1 MNKLHYYQALAKLF
15 AITTCMYTGIT
26 AADENNL
33 TNLSKQQLIS
43 QAEQF
48 VSGQLNPDGNK
59 TIDVN
64 AMPIDKRVHVPACH
78 SDLTFSSSPEALS
91 QSNVTVKAQC
101 NDNNWYMFMV
111 VKATETQSVVVI
123 SRAVSPGTLLTSDNL
138 HVVKMDKKRLRSST
152 FADIKDVAGARIKR
166 RVSAG
171 RPVDPNN
178 LCYVCKGDRVT
189 ISAGTSRMRVKTSG
203 VALEDGSM
211 GETIQVK
218 NRRSNKK
225 IYARVASTG
234 QVEISM

>member
-1 MNKLHYYQALAKLF
+1 MNKLHYYQALGRLF
-15 AITTCMYTGIT
+15 AIITCMYTGIT

-33 TNLSKQQLIS
+33 AKQQLIN

-48 VSGQLNPDGNK
+48 VLGQLDPNDNK
-59 TIDVN
+59 TIDVV
-64 AMPIDKRVHVPACH
+64 AMPIDQRVQVPACG
-78 SDLTFSSSPEALS
+78 STLSFSSSPEALS

-101 NDNNWYMFMV
+101 QDSNWYMFLV
-111 VKATETQSVVVI
+111 VKAIETQAVVVI
-123 SRAVSPGTLLTSDNL
+123 SSAVSPGTLLTASNV
-138 HVVKMDKKRLRSST
+138 HVVNMDKKRLRTST
-152 FADIKDVAGARIKR
+152 FADIEEVVGARIKR

-171 RPVDPNN
+171 RPVNPSN
-178 LCYVCKGDRVT
+178 LCYVCKGDSVT
-189 ISAGTSRMRVKTSG
+189 ISAGTSNMRVKTSG

-234 QVEISM
+234 QVEISI

>member
-1 MNKLHYYQALAKLF
+1 MNKLHYYQALPRLF
-15 AITTCMYTGIT
+15 AIFAYMHTGIT

-33 TNLSKQQLIS
+33 TKQQLIN

-48 VSGQLNPDGNK
+48 VIEQLNPNANK
-59 TIDVN
+59 TIDVT
-64 AMPIDKRVHVPACH
+64 AMPIDKRVHVPTC
-78 SDLTFSSSPEALS
+78 SSGLTFHSSKEALS

-101 NDNNWYMFMV
+101 PGKDWYMFMV
-111 VKATETQSVVVI
+111 VKATETQPVVVI
-123 SRAVSPGTLLTSDNL
+123 SSAVSPGTLLTSNNV
-138 HVVKMDKKRLRSST
+138 HVVSMNKKRLRSST
-152 FADIKDVAGARIKR
+152 FSDIKYVLGARIKR
-166 RVSAG
+166 RVSSG

-178 LCYVCKGDRVT
+178 LCYVCKGDNVIIT
-189 ISAGTSRMRVKTSG
+189 AGTSNMRVKTSG

-234 QVEISM
+234 HVEISI

>member
-1 MNKLHYYQALAKLF
+1 MNKLHYYQALARLF
-15 AITTCMYTGIT
+15 AISTCLYTGIT

-33 TNLSKQQLIS
+33 IKQQLIS

-48 VSGQLNPDGNK
+48 VLSQLDPNNNK
-59 TIDVN
+59 TIDVV
-64 AMPIDKRVHVPACH
+64 AMPIDKRVHVRACNTA
-78 SDLTFSSSPEALS
+78 LTFSSSPEALS

-101 NDNNWYMFMV
+101 PDNDWYMFMV
-111 VKATETQSVVVI
+111 VKAIETQAVVVI
-123 SRAVSPGTLLTSDNL
+123 SSAVSPGTLLTTDNI
-138 HVVKMDKKRLRSST
+138 HVVNMNKKRLRTST
-152 FADIKDVAGARIKR
+152 FADIKDVVGARIKR

-178 LCYVCKGDRVT
+178 LCYVCKGDSVT

-225 IYARVASTG
+225 IFARVASTG
-234 QVEISM
+234 QVEISI